1 MKKFAMAAGRM
12 LLVVAL
18 AGAAMAQP
26 ARWTEKQANDWY
38 AKQPWLVG
46 ANYLPA
52 TAINQLEMWQTESF
66 DPTWMDAELGRAEG
80 LGMNTMRVF
89 LHELM
94 WKQDPGA
101 FQGRI
106 NKFLSL
112 AEKHKIK
119 PIFVL
124 FDSCWDPFPDMNTPR
139 PPKPGVH
146 NSGWVQSPGIAAL
159 RDPGQTD
166 RLREYVQGVIGAF
179 RYDKR
184 VLAWDLWNEPD
195 NTNDSSYK
203 SIEPPN
209 KVALVQ
215 ALLPKV
221 FEWARAML
229 PEQPLT
235 SGVWRGDWSD
245 PSKLSTIQKTQLEQ
259 SDVISF
265 HNYDGPEEFEKR
277 VKWLLVYKRPIL
289 CTEYMA
295 RPRGSTFQAI
305 LPIGKKYNVA
315 MINWGLVNGKSQT
328 NLPWDSWQH
337 PYIDKEPAVW
347 FHDVFHKDGTPYS
360 EEEVAFIRQMTG
372 YGVKTK
378 KAKGGK

>member
-1 MKKFAMAAGRM
+1 MRLFLIA
-12 LLVVAL
+12 VIL
-18 AGAAMAQP
+18 AGGAFAQP
-26 ARWTEKQANDWY
+26 ARWTEKAANEWY

-46 ANYLPA
+46 SNYLPA
-52 TAINQLEMWQTESF
+52 TAINQLEMWQAETF
-66 DPTWMDAELGRAEG
+66 DPIWIDTELGRAES

-89 LHELM
+89 LHDLP
-94 WKQDPGA
+94 WKQDSGA

-112 AEKHKIK
+112 ADKHKIK

-124 FDSCWDPFPDMNTPR
+124 FDSCWDPYPQINDQH

-146 NSGWVQSPGIAAL
+146 NSGWVQSPGGAAL
-159 RDPGQTD
+159 RDPSQNE
-166 RLREYVQGVIGAF
+166 RLRQYVQGLIGAY
-179 RYDKR
+179 RYDRR

-195 NTNDSSYK
+195 NPNDSSYK

-209 KVALVQ
+209 KQQLVQ

-229 PEQPLT
+229 PWQPLT
-235 SGVWRGDWSD
+235 SGVWRGDWSSLD
-245 PSKLSTIQKTQLEQ
+245 KLSAIEKIQLEQ

-265 HNYDGPEEFEKR
+265 HNYGPPDDFEMH
-277 VKWLLVYKRPIL
+277 VKWLQAWKRPIL

-315 MINWGLVNGKSQT
+315 MINWGFVIGKSQT
-328 NLPWDSWQH
+328 NLPWDSWQK
-337 PYIDKEPAVW
+337 PYTDREPEVW
-347 FHDVFHKDGTPYS
+347 FHDIFQKDGTPYRQD
-360 EEEVAFIRQMTG
+360 EVDFIRQITG

-378 KAKGGK
+378 KAKAGK

>member
-1 MKKFAMAAGRM
+1 
-12 LLVVAL
+12 
-18 AGAAMAQP
+18 
-26 ARWTEKQANDWY
+26 
-38 AKQPWLVG
+38 
-46 ANYLPA
+46 
-52 TAINQLEMWQTESF
+52 
-66 DPTWMDAELGRAEG
+66 
-80 LGMNTMRVF
+80 
-89 LHELM
+89 
-94 WKQDPGA
+94 
-101 FQGRI
+101 
-106 NKFLSL
+106 
-112 AEKHKIK
+112 
-119 PIFVL
+119 
-124 FDSCWDPFPDMNTPR
+124 MNTPR

-245 PSKLSTIQKTQLEQ
+245 PSKLSPIQKMQLEQ

-277 VKWLLVYKRPIL
+277 VKWLQAYKRPIL

-337 PYIDKEPAVW
+337 PYTEKEPAVW

-360 EEEVAFIRQMTG
+360 EEEVAFIRQITG

>member
-1 MKKFAMAAGRM
+1 MRF
-12 LLVVAL
+12 LVIAL
-18 AGAAMAQP
+18 ALANAAMAQP
-26 ARWTEKQANDWY
+26 ARWTEKAANEWY

-52 TAINQLEMWQTESF
+52 TAINQLEMWQPESF
-66 DPTWMDAELGRAEG
+66 DPVWIDTELNRAEN

-89 LHELM
+89 LHDLL

-112 AEKHKIK
+112 ADKHKIR

-124 FDSCWDPFPDMNTPR
+124 FDSCWDPFPDLNTQR

-159 RDPGQTD
+159 RDPNQTE
-166 RLREYVQGVIGAF
+166 RLRQYVQGVIGAY
-179 RYDKR
+179 RYDRR

-195 NTNDSSYK
+195 NVNDSSYQK
-203 SIEPPN
+203 IEPPN
-209 KVALVQ
+209 KRELVL

-229 PEQPLT
+229 PQQPLT
-235 SGVWRGDWSD
+235 SGVWKGDWSSPD
-245 PSKLSTIQKTQLEQ
+245 KLDAMQKIQLEQ
-259 SDVISF
+259 SDIISF
-265 HNYDGPEEFEKR
+265 HNYDDAAEFEKR
-277 VKWLLVYKRPIL
+277 VKWLQVWKRPIL
-289 CTEYMA
+289 CTEFMA

-315 MINWGLVNGKSQT
+315 MINWGFVNGKSQT
-328 NLPWDSWQH
+328 NLPWDSWQK
-337 PYIDKEPAVW
+337 PYVDREPDVW
-347 FHDVFHKDGTPYS
+347 FHDVFHKDGTPYRQD
-360 EEEVAFIRQMTG
+360 EVDFIRQMTG
-372 YGVKTK
+372 YGTKVK
-378 KAKGGK
+378 KAKTGK

>member
-1 MKKFAMAAGRM
+1 MM
-12 LLVVAL
+12 LVVAL

-26 ARWTEKQANDWY
+26 VRWTEKQANDWY

-66 DPTWMDAELGRAEG
+66 DATWMDAELGRAEG

-89 LHELM
+89 LHDLM

-112 AEKHKIK
+112 MDKHKMK

-139 PPKPGVH
+139 PPKPGIH

-166 RLREYVQGVIGAF
+166 RLREYVQGVIAAF

-184 VLAWDLWNEPD
+184 ILAWDLWNEPD

-245 PSKLSTIQKTQLEQ
+245 PAKLSPIQKTQLEQ

-265 HNYDGPEEFEKR
+265 HNYEGPEEFEKR
-277 VKWLLVYKRPIL
+277 VKWLQAYKRPIL

-315 MINWGLVNGKSQT
+315 MFNWGLVNGKSQT
-328 NLPWDSWQH
+328 NLPWDSWQK

-347 FHDVFHKDGTPYS
+347 FHDVFHKDGTPYG